1 VLTKED
7 EKYYDTYFDLFLQPG
22 WKQLT
27 QELNETLQ
35 SYRIEDIENERAL
48 SRVQGE
54 RSMLFRL
61 TNFENALKEAY
72 ESILESERN
81 DAV

>member
-1 VLTKED
+1 LTLED
-7 EKYYDTYFDLFLQPG
+7 EKYYEAYFDLFVQPG

-27 QELNETLQ
+27 QELNEILS
-35 SYRIEDIENERAL
+35 SYRIEDIEDGSTLA
-48 SRVQGE
+48 RVKGE

-72 ESILESERN
+72 DSILESER
-81 DAV
+81 AETL